1 MVITETAIEEV
12 LRSADIEALIQLGAP
27 KDEYE
32 SEARSIMDAVARLDV
47 NEVTEESLTAIIRT
61 EWSKWF
67 GPFSDDE
74 MKMRMTDFQRIARR
88 ILKLDA

>member
-32 SEARSIMDAVARLDV
+32 SEARSIMNAIVHLD
-47 NEVTEESLTAIIRT
+47 EKDLTEERLTAILRV
-61 EWSKWF
+61 EWTHWF
-67 GPFSDDE
+67 GPFSDGE
-74 MKMRMTDFQRIARR
+74 MELRMPDFQRIARR